1 MQKVLKKTTGVLC
14 VSFAALLLYANLR
27 PLSLTEQNRPVHLK
41 IFSIDEPVAFEQAAT
56 IKSALKIPGITASCV
71 NAAQQTVSVTF
82 HPGQI
87 GEPEIVQAIALQ
99 GKLSV
104 KEKYFP
110 PTPVCPVPPLQAMKN
125 KLLKSLRFV

>member
-1 MQKVLKKTTGVLC
+1 MQKVLIKTTGVLC
-14 VSFAALLLYANLR
+14 ASFVALLLYANLR

-41 IFSIDEPVAFEQAAT
+41 IFSIDEPVGEVQAAS
-56 IKSALKIPGITASCV
+56 IKSALQLPGITASCI
-71 NAAQQTVSVTF
+71 NAAQQTVSVTYR
-82 HPGQI
+82 PDQI
-87 GEPEIVQAIALQ
+87 GEPEIRQAIALQ

-104 KEKYFP
+104 TEKYFP